1 MTNVLD
7 YRLYDVM
14 LCSIQGRVSNEKKGK
29 LKYSNSDVCMLFFV
43 TFVLVQDANSSL
55 KKAFQI
61 CIILRK
67 FSVTV
72 LKQKCY

>member
-1 MTNVLD
+1 MTIVLD
-7 YRLYDVM
+7 YRLYYDVVYKEGLEM
-14 LCSIQGRVSNEKKGK
+14 RKKDTF
-29 LKYSNSDVCMLFFV
+29 KYSNTDVCMLFKP
-43 TFVLVQDANSSL
+43 FVLVQDANSSL

>member
-7 YRLYDVM
+7 YRLYYDVVYKEGLKM
-14 LCSIQGRVSNEKKGK
+14 RKTTSSNIQTLMYVRT
-29 LKYSNSDVCMLFFV
+29 YALFI

>member
-1 MTNVLD
+1 MTYVLD
-7 YRLYDVM
+7 YRLYDVVYKEGLEM
-14 LCSIQGRVSNEKKGK
+14 RKKTNSNIQTLMYVRT
-29 LKYSNSDVCMLFFV
+29 YALFI